1 MTKLK
6 FTVLVEQDEDGAS
19 YIGTVPDIKGCHS
32 YGETLD
38 ELMTNIKEAI
48 VANLQALKIDANN
61 LPKAHFSGVQQV
73 EVEV

>member
-6 FTVLVEQDEDGAS
+6 FTVLVEEDEDGA

>member
-1 MTKLK
+1 MAKMK
-6 FTVLVEQDEDGAS
+6 FPVVIEQDEDGM

-38 ELMTNIKEAI
+38 ELMENIKEAI
-48 VANLQALKIDANN
+48 IANIEVLKAESKK
-61 LPKAHFSGVQQV
+61 LPKVYFSGVQQV

>member
-1 MTKLK
+1 MAKLK
-6 FTVLVEQDEDGAS
+6 FTVLVEQDEDGV

-38 ELMTNIKEAI
+38 ELMKNIKEAI
-48 VANLQALKIDANN
+48 VANLRALKIDAKK

>member
-6 FTVLVEQDEDGAS
+6 FTVLVEQDEDGA

-38 ELMTNIKEAI
+38 ELMTNIKRSHRRKPTGI
-48 VANLQALKIDANN
+48 KNRC
-61 LPKAHFSGVQQV
+61 
-73 EVEV
+73 